1 MDVTALALEAYLH
14 ILEASVNDQSIDTHQ
29 LLAFV
34 KSSVLNAIRTGML
47 DVANKTDRELQRAVF
62 SYIAEWGKE
71 PVLTTHLNL
80 NYTNELLDEALNAVE
95 RENGLLAI
103 ILYATWC
110 EHWINGIITSIAQR
124 QGMTGVQIEKLFK
137 GNRSLF
143 LKYTKVL
150 DGLGLPRFD
159 ESIREALLKLAKQR
173 NDFVHYKWESLI
185 VDDLASLKWFEE
197 IDQLLASMP
206 ANIEALKDY
215 ENHHIYFGVIP
226 YIDRLFERLAE
237 QLARQTQK

>member
-1 MDVTALALEAYLH
+1 MDIATPALEAYLH
-14 ILEASVNDQSIDTHQ
+14 IIEALINDQSIDNHQ
-29 LLAFV
+29 FLAFV

-62 SYIAEWGKE
+62 SYIAEWGKK

-80 NYTNELLDEALNAVE
+80 NYTNELLDEALDVVE

-150 DGLGLPRFD
+150 DNLRIPRFD
-159 ESIREALLKLAKQR
+159 ESIRESLLTLAKHR
-173 NDFVHYKWESLI
+173 NDFVHYKWEPLI
-185 VDDLASLKWFEE
+185 VDDPASLTWFEE

-206 ANIEALKDY
+206 AHIEALKAY
-215 ENHHIYFGVIP
+215 ENRHVYFGVIP
-226 YIDRLFERLAE
+226 RIDRVFERLAE